1 MNTSRSE
8 FWNVMC
14 DMKKGMKHGELFD
27 TWLKSRDNH
36 PSPPI
41 EEVIQA
47 GVVPRFVEFL
57 MREDFPQLQFEAAW
71 ALTNIASGTSDN
83 TKVVIDSG
91 AIPIF
96 LKLLDSPSDDVREQ
110 AVWALGNVAGDSPK
124 CRDLVLGH
132 GALLPL
138 LAQLNEHAKL
148 SMLRNATWTL
158 SNFCRGKP
166 QPAFDQLLPPAPS
179 SFTPHL
185 ENIESYTDQS
195 LLSEQINPRGGVTDG
210 DEVCAPLPVIRET
223 LYDNTMLYG
232 VSRLGH
238 ISQEPS
244 PLIAFRNFEQETR
257 PPGVWE
263 PEQGA
268 ASTAESPRDN
278 LASLYRP
285 PFHLMF
291 NGSFDKVNILH
302 TVALK
307 YMLGFHLMTL

>member
-14 DMKKGMKHGELFD
+14 DMKEGMKHGELFD

-36 PSPPI
+36 PS
-41 EEVIQA
+41 
-47 GVVPRFVEFL
+47 
-57 MREDFPQLQFEAAW
+57 
-71 ALTNIASGTSDN
+71 
-83 TKVVIDSG
+83 G

-96 LKLLDSPSDDVREQ
+96 VKLLDSPSDDVREQ

-138 LAQLNEHAKL
+138 
-148 SMLRNATWTL
+148 
-158 SNFCRGKP
+158 GKP

-179 SFTPHL
+179 SFTPPL

-210 DEVCAPLPVIRET
+210 DEVRAPLPVIRET

-257 PPGVWE
+257 RPGVWE

-278 LASLYRP
+278 LSSLYRP

-291 NGSFDKVNILH
+291 NGSFDKIVTI
-302 TVALK
+302 
-307 YMLGFHLMTL
+307 G